1 MSGMYD
7 GRRDAICSTV
17 MLLCILGMIHTPGLV
32 YNVNLGDEAEMQAHF
47 DQVFNAVGVPA
58 NTKPEKH
65 LRGTS
70 AYPSGFT

>member
-17 MLLCILGMIHTPGLV
+17 MLLCILGMVYTPGLV
-32 YNVNLGDEAEMQAHF
+32 YNVNLGGEAEALAYIKR
-47 DQVFNAVGVPA
+47 VLEVVGMPA
-58 NTKPEKH
+58 NKKPEKH

-70 AYPSGFT
+70 AYPTGFT

>member
-17 MLLCILGMIHTPGLV
+17 MLLCILGMV